1 MPIREHSAGGVVVR
15 DGEVLLV
22 RAKNLK
28 GEPVWVFPKGLIEEK
43 ESPREAAVREV
54 LEETGYEA
62 EVIAPLGQTRYWF
75 FRDGQRVQKTVD
87 WFLMRPVRKVK
98 EHDWEV
104 DEVAW
109 VPFEEAEKRLSY
121 PGDRALLKRAREALG
136 AG

>member
-43 ESPREAAVREV
+43 ETPREAAVREV

-62 EVIAPLGQTRYWF
+62 EILRPLGSTTYWF
-75 FRDGQRVQKTVD
+75 VRDGRRVKKTVD
-87 WFLMRPVRKVK
+87 WFLMRPVQKVK
-98 EHDWEV
+98 DHDLEV

-109 VPFEEAEKRLSY
+109 VPFGEALERLSY
-121 PGDRALLKRAREALG
+121 KSDRELLRRAMEALG